1 MIYHETKH
9 GILYNG
15 ESLEVLRT
23 LPDNSVDCCVTSP
36 PYWGL
41 RDYGTATWIGGD
53 AECDHVETLNKHAGQ
68 RADRNQE
75 GYKKQYKNTCAKCGA
90 IRQDQQLGL
99 ERTPEEYVSNMVQLF
114 REVRRVLKKDGT
126 LWLNLGD
133 SYNGSGGA
141 GGDYNA
147 GGIKEGQPKYKGRNI
162 GSLKP
167 KDLVGIPWRV
177 AFALQ
182 ADGWWLRQDIIWHKP
197 NPMPESVTDR
207 CTKAHEYVF
216 LMSKSA
222 KYHYDGE
229 AIKEVAT
236 RDWNKSGGN
245 IVGKGV
251 HKRNDGYVDNGDGRD
266 TSEVKEYRNKRSVWT
281 VTTKPFKGAH
291 FATFPRDL
299 IRPMIQAG
307 CKSGG
312 VVLDPFMGS
321 GTTAIEAISQGKR
334 YIGIDLNPQYLDI
347 AARRIEN
354 ELDQLNIF
362 TNKEIL

>member
-1 MIYHETKH
+1 MIYHETEH

-23 LPDNSVDCCVTSP
+23 LPDNSVNCCVTSP

-41 RDYGTATWIGGD
+41 RDYGCSG
-53 AECDHVETLNKHAGQ
+53 
-68 RADRNQE
+68 
-75 GYKKQYKNTCAKCGA
+75 
-90 IRQDQQLGL
+90 QLGL

-114 REVRRVLKKDGT
+114 REVRRVLKQDGT

-147 GGIKEGQPKYKGRNI
+147 GGIKEGQPKYNGRNT

-222 KYHYDGE
+222 KYYYDNEAVKELANYDGRKDE
-229 AIKEVAT
+229 VMKGSAKYANGYFPTDVNTQAIAVHGHERWKHKDDE
-236 RDWNKSGGN
+236 GN
-245 IVGKGV
+245 RL
-251 HKRNDGYVDNGDGRD
+251 RNR
-266 TSEVKEYRNKRSVWT
+266 RSVWT
-281 VTTKPFKGAH
+281 VTTKPFKEAH

-307 CKSGG
+307 CPVGG
-312 VVLDPFMGS
+312 IVLDSFMGS
-321 GTTAIEAISQGKR
+321 GTTAIEAIYQDKR
-334 YIGIDLNPQYLDI
+334 YIGIELNPKYCDI
-347 AARRIEN
+347 AVRRIESY
-354 ELDQLNIF
+354 LDQTTIDL
-362 TNKEIL
+362 